1 MLEFEILLSDSFNL
15 SRLFENSNINENEKS
30 IPLRNYDKIKNDKN
44 KKDEDLSNISNE
56 IQSNQN
62 EYKATD

>member
-30 IPLRNYDKIKNDKN
+30 ISIRNYDKIENNKN
-44 KKDEDLSNISNE
+44 KKDEDLSNLSNE
-56 IQSNQN
+56 SQSN
-62 EYKATD
+62 

>member
-30 IPLRNYDKIKNDKN
+30 FSFRNYDKIENNKN
-44 KKDEDLSNISNE
+44 KKDEDLSNLSNE
-56 IQSNQN
+56 SQSN
-62 EYKATD
+62 